1 MKKSLS
7 QQTVYKN
14 ARILDPANGI
24 DIIGDLLIDGDK
36 IKEVSSKISK
46 KNNKDI
52 ANIID
57 ASGLCI
63 APGII
68 DMRVQ
73 IREPGEEH
81 KESIQSAGLA
91 AVKGGVTSMVCLPNT
106 KPVLDDQATIEYV
119 TRRAGLEALS
129 KLHVYGAATK
139 GLEGKELA
147 ELGLLAEAGAVGFT
161 DGILTISDAK
171 IMYRVLSY
179 ASTFDLMV
187 MQHPEDP
194 SLAEGGVMNSGEMAT
209 RLGLAPIPREAEII
223 ILERDMRLVE
233 MTGGRYH
240 ASHISTSESVEII
253 NEAKNKG
260 LNVSCDTAPFYFTLN
275 EIAVGDYRTFAK
287 LSPPLRSE
295 KDRKAIVDGLKSGVI
310 DVIASDHAPQDQES
324 KRLPFAQ
331 AAFGGSG
338 LETLF
343 AKSLDLFH
351 NGDLSLLEVLSK
363 LTSKP
368 ASLLRLQEGNL
379 SQSSPADF
387 IVFDPEKPWKI
398 IGDNFISKSK
408 NTPFDGHLAQ
418 GTIIKTVINGSTVF
432 ESEKE

>member
-1 MKKSLS
+1 MKQSLS
-7 QQTVYKN
+7 QKTIYKG
-14 ARILDPANGI
+14 ARILDPASGL
-24 DIIGDLLIDGDK
+24 DMIGDLFIDGEK
-36 IKEVSSKISK
+36 IKEVNSKFSI
-46 KNNKDI
+46 KNNKENI
-52 ANIID
+52 NIID

-119 TRRAGLEALS
+119 TRRASLEALS

-187 MQHPEDP
+187 VQHPEDP
-194 SLAEGGVMNSGEMAT
+194 SLAQDGVMNSGEMAT
-209 RLGLAPIPREAEII
+209 RLGLTAIPREAEII

-253 NEAKNKG
+253 KEAKNKG
-260 LNVSCDTAPFYFTLN
+260 
-275 EIAVGDYRTFAK
+275 
-287 LSPPLRSE
+287 
-295 KDRKAIVDGLKSGVI
+295 
-310 DVIASDHAPQDQES
+310 
-324 KRLPFAQ
+324 
-331 AAFGGSG
+331 
-338 LETLF
+338 
-343 AKSLDLFH
+343 
-351 NGDLSLLEVLSK
+351 
-363 LTSKP
+363 
-368 ASLLRLQEGNL
+368 
-379 SQSSPADF
+379 
-387 IVFDPEKPWKI
+387 
-398 IGDNFISKSK
+398 
-408 NTPFDGHLAQ
+408 
-418 GTIIKTVINGSTVF
+418 
-432 ESEKE
+432 